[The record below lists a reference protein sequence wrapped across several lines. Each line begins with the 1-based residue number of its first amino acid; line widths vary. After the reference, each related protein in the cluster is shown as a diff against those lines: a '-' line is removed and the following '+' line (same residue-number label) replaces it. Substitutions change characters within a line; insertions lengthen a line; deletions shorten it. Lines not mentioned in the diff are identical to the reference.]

1 MALCEFVLRTTHS
14 CALFFFFRNNPVL
27 KQHQQSMLHNNLSN
41 PEGFSA
47 VQYCRVF
54 KFLKA
59 RIFLYEELIATYVVA
74 RWLFPLYESSF
85 GLIRVSFLVKRWMLI
100 ESYYSGQ
107 CMISSARM
115 FLRMFRKMSLR
126 DPFIPL
132 VSGHKSIHTHCSLLQ
147 FLYLLI
153 IDDQKI
159 RKLTLTKECSL

>member
-1 MALCEFVLRTTHS
+1 MALCEFVLRTIHS

-27 KQHQQSMLHNNLSN
+27 KPHQQSMLHNNLSN

-74 RWLFPLYESSF
+74 RWLSPLYELSF
-85 GLIRVSFLVKRWMLI
+85 GLIRLSFLVKRWMLI
-100 ESYYSGQ
+100 ESHPGQ

-115 FLRMFRKMSLR
+115 FLRTFIKNGPQG
-126 DPFIPL
+126 PFYISGFWSQVHPYTLYPAPL
-132 VSGHKSIHTHCSLLQ
+132 SVSSNHTLQ
-147 FLYLLI
+147 M
-153 IDDQKI
+153 I
-159 RKLTLTKECSL
+159 RKSEN

>member
-27 KQHQQSMLHNNLSN
+27 KLHQQSMLHNNLSN

-74 RWLFPLYESSF
+74 RWLSPLYESSF
-85 GLIRVSFLVKRWMLI
+85 GLIRLSFLVKRWILI
-100 ESYYSGQ
+100 RVTLFWLVHDI
-107 CMISSARM
+107 IS
-115 FLRMFRKMSLR
+115 K
-126 DPFIPL
+126 DVPQN
-132 VSGHKSIHTHCSLLQ
+132 VHKNGP
-147 FLYLLI
+147 
-153 IDDQKI
+153 
-159 RKLTLTKECSL
+159 